1 MFRTITFYLLTV
13 LLALYAINVIMHG
26 KPQVQVLPYSDFLVY
41 VEKKQVE
48 EITIGKNMIEGKFKE
63 GENEQKRH
71 FRTYAPNHDKLID
84 ILRENQVKI
93 SVERPEETP
102 WWLWVVQSLPYL
114 FLLGLV
120 FLIFRQ
126 AQSGGT
132 QAFSFGRSRAKLM
145 NENKTK
151 VTFADVA
158 GIDEAKEELQ
168 EVVEFLKSPKKFEN
182 LGARIPKG
190 VLLLGTP
197 GTGKTLLGRAIAGEA
212 GVPFFYISGS
222 DFVEMFVG
230 VGAARVRDLF
240 EQGKRNAPCIVFI
253 DEIDAVG
260 RQRGAGLGGGH
271 DEREQTLNQLLVEMD
286 GFEPNSRVILL
297 AATNRPDVLDPAL
310 LRPGR
315 FDRQVVVDKP
325 DVAGRRAILEIH
337 AKNKVLN
344 ENVDLDI
351 LAKRTPGFTGADLE
365 NLLNEAA
372 LLAARTDKTK
382 IEMSDCEEAIDRVLV
397 GPERRSRII
406 SEKEKRMTAY
416 HEAGHAI
423 VARLTPHADPVR
435 KVTILPRGMA
445 LGITWQMPEE
455 DKYSATKAEIIARI
469 TTLLGG
475 RVAEEVVL
483 EEITTG
489 ASDDLEKA
497 TSLTRRMVCEFGM
510 SDKLGPLTYGRK
522 QRQVFLGR
530 DIVDDRDYSETI
542 ADAIDAEI
550 KFIIDGCYVT
560 AKELIKNNLDKLHRI
575 VQVLLE
581 KEVIEG
587 HELDKFLKDDAINY
601 DNSSKE
607 ESVNV
612 TKSEVVSDNKTTPKP
627 ILPSPPPWIA
637 PRPNLEQGG

>member
-1 MFRTITFYLLTV
+1 MRTLLFYIV
-13 LLALYAINVIMHG
+13 VILLAIYALYTVVH
-26 KPQVQVLPYSDFLVY
+26 KEPQYQLVPYSEFLNY

-48 EITIGKNMIEGKFKE
+48 EVVLGKDDIHGKLKE
-63 GENEQKRH
+63 GENEHKRQ
-71 FRTYAPNHDKLID
+71 FRTFAPEHARLIE

-102 WWLWVVQSLPYL
+102 WWMWVVQFFPYL
-114 FLLGLV
+114 FLVGLV
-120 FLIFRQ
+120 FLIVRQ

-132 QAFSFGRSRAKLM
+132 QAFTFGRSRAKLV
-145 NENKTK
+145 NENRPKA
-151 VTFADVA
+151 TFADVA

-168 EVVEFLKSPKKFEN
+168 EVVEFLKYPKKFEN

-190 VLLLGTP
+190 VLLLGSP

-315 FDRQVVVDKP
+315 FDRQIVVDKP
-325 DVAGRRAILEIH
+325 DVTGRKAILEIH
-337 AKNKVLN
+337 ARNKVVH
-344 ENVDLDI
+344 ENVDLEI

-372 LLAARTDKTK
+372 LLAARVDKTK

-397 GPERRSRII
+397 GPERKSRII
-406 SEKEKRMTAY
+406 SEKEKKMTAY
-416 HEAGHAI
+416 HEAGHAL

-455 DKYSATKAEIIARI
+455 DKYTVTKNEIIARI
-469 TTLLGG
+469 TTALGG

-483 EEITTG
+483 AEITTG
-489 ASDDLEKA
+489 AADDLEKA
-497 TSLTRRMVCEFGM
+497 TSLARRMVCEFGM
-510 SDKLGPLTYGRK
+510 SEKLGPLTYGRK

-530 DIVDDRDYSETI
+530 DLVEDRDYSETI
-542 ADAIDAEI
+542 ADAIDAEVKGI
-550 KFIIDGCYVT
+550 VEHCYAT
-560 AKELIKNNLDKLHRI
+560 AKRLIEENINKLHK
-575 VQVLLE
+575 VVVVLLE
-581 KEVIEG
+581 KEVMEG
-587 HELDKFLKDDAINY
+587 SELDQFLNDNHEGAI
-601 DNSSKE
+601 
-607 ESVNV
+607 
-612 TKSEVVSDNKTTPKP
+612 TPKNAKAEP
-627 ILPSPPPWIA
+627 DIVVDKSATIAAPPSPPPWVN
-637 PRPNLEQGG
+637 PRPTLELEQGG